1 MQSQRFIR
9 ACFKDLYSDSGADNK
24 RPDLRARE
32 SILGEYIKEQD
43 MNIKTVAGGNLLEE
57 ERFRRMS
64 WYDYNFHIDWLRRR
78 NQSSED
84 ELSKF

>member
-1 MQSQRFIR
+1 MQSQRYIR
-9 ACFKDLYSDSGADNK
+9 LGFKDLYSSSLTDDK

-43 MNIKTVAGGNLLEE
+43 MNLKTVAEGNLLEE

-64 WYDYNFHIDWLRRR
+64 WFDYNFHIDWMRKQRENAQLPD
-78 NQSSED
+78 N
-84 ELSKF
+84 F

>member
-9 ACFKDLYSDSGADNK
+9 NSFKDLYTDSGADNK

-43 MNIKTVAGGNLLEE
+43 FNLKTVADGNLLEE

-64 WYDYNFHIDWLRRR
+64 WYDFNCHIDWLRKRR
-78 NQSSED
+78 ETQEVVDN
-84 ELSKF
+84 F